1 MKNTCLR
8 FLDHSKQAE
17 MQWLQDPNQSS
28 VDNLSNVRCET
39 SRHFRN
45 KNKYLK
51 AKTYE
56 LETNSKM
63 KDIRDLCRG
72 IIDFKKG

>member
-1 MKNTCLR
+1 M
-8 FLDHSKQAE
+8 H
-17 MQWLQDPNQSS
+17 WLQDPNQSS

-45 KNKYLK
+45 KNEYLK

-56 LETNSKM
+56 LETNSKI